1 MKKVINLS
9 TACLNG
15 SHFQGRIL
23 ADASDLVAIF
33 GNPFKPIQP
42 DKTTM
47 EWSLLFVDE
56 ATGETTPAT
65 IYDWKSA
72 PGFSVGG
79 YDHRAVEMV
88 QQFIRGF

>member
-15 SHFQGRIL
+15 SHLQGRIM
-23 ADASDLVAIF
+23 ADVSDLTAVF
-33 GNPFKPIQP
+33 GDPFKPLQP

-47 EWSLLFVDE
+47 EWALLFVDDE
-56 ATGETTPAT
+56 TGETIPAT
-65 IYDWKSA
+65 VYDWKRS
-72 PGFSVGG
+72 PGWSVGG
-79 YDHRAVEMV
+79 YSPKAVELV

>member
-15 SHFQGRIL
+15 SHLQGRIV
-23 ADASDLVAIF
+23 ADVSDLVEMF
-33 GNPFKPIQP
+33 GSPFMPPQP

-56 ATGETTPAT
+56 ETGESVPAT
-65 IYDWKSA
+65 IYDWKRT
-72 PGFSVGG
+72 PGWSVGG

-88 QQFIRGF
+88 KTFLRGF

>member
-9 TACLNG
+9 TACLHG
-15 SHFQGRIL
+15 SHLQGRIM
-23 ADASDLVAIF
+23 ADVSDLTAIF
-33 GNPFKPIQP
+33 GDPFKPLQP

-56 ATGETTPAT
+56 ETGESIPAT
-65 IYDWKSA
+65 IYDWKRS
-72 PGFSVGG
+72 PGWSVGG

-88 QQFIRGF
+88 ETFLRGM

>member
-15 SHFQGRIL
+15 SHLQGRIM
-23 ADASDLVAIF
+23 ADVSDLTAIF
-33 GNPFKPIQP
+33 GDPFKPLQP

-47 EWSLLFVDE
+47 EWALLFVDDE
-56 ATGETTPAT
+56 TGETTPAT
-65 IYDWKSA
+65 IYDWKRT

-79 YDHRAVEMV
+79 YDHRAVELV

>member
-9 TACLNG
+9 TACLHG
-15 SHFQGRIL
+15 SHLQGRIM
-23 ADASDLVAIF
+23 ADVSDLTAVF
-33 GNPFKPIQP
+33 GDPFKPLQP

-47 EWSLLFVDE
+47 EWSLLFVDDQ
-56 ATGETTPAT
+56 TGESVPAT
-65 IYDWKSA
+65 IYDWKRT

>member
-15 SHFQGRIL
+15 SHLQGRIM
-23 ADASDLVAIF
+23 ADVSELTAVF
-33 GNPFKPIQP
+33 GDPFKPLDP

-56 ATGETTPAT
+56 ETGESVPAT
-65 IYDWKSA
+65 IYDWKRS
-72 PGFSVGG
+72 PGWSVGG
-79 YDHRAVEMV
+79 YSPKAVELV
-88 QQFIRGF
+88 QQFIGGL